1 MPVKTIMKLKKI
13 KSLVVMLTL
22 FLLFIF
28 PESKSFSNSNATRI
42 YPGNLTLKCIN
53 TEKETYM
60 YKVWLFFD
68 NPLLIKFNNCSNN
81 IKIIAKHESDGQL
94 NEVKEERNNIFIISS
109 NKSGYIYFSII
120 SFNKTENLKLSYND
134 PYRALVSFAR
144 TYQEFSIQW
153 QRRPYIE
160 NYISPIKGNIK
171 KYSEN
176 LYEVNSTVNF
186 GAPYSWGGKDFPE
199 NIASKIKANG
209 DAKNWRE
216 YYNDKTKHPTNL
228 DACESIYDFKKGPE
242 NPTKW
247 TGVDC
252 SGLVEKSSYL
262 AGLEYDYKNA
272 PKISKGDFRG
282 AESFTNVKE
291 GDIFVLLRD
300 NTIVH
305 FGIISKKGPTTNTTF
320 MIHSA
325 WFTSL
330 RYNTNGPLKVIET
343 SIGEFRSLYSWEI
356 IRFYEK

>member
-1 MPVKTIMKLKKI
+1 MPIKTTGMIKKI
-13 KSLVVMLTL
+13 KSFVLLLTL
-22 FLLFIF
+22 FLLFIL
-28 PESKSFSNSNATRI
+28 PISKSFSVSNATHI

-53 TEKETYM
+53 TEKETYL
-60 YKVWLFFD
+60 YKVWLFSD
-68 NPLLIKFNNCSNN
+68 NQILIKFNNSLDNL
-81 IKIIAKHESDGQL
+81 KIIAKTESGDQI
-94 NEVKEERNNIFIISS
+94 NVVKKENNLFIMSED
-109 NKSGYIYFSII
+109 KSGYIYFSIV
-120 SFNKTENLKLSYND
+120 SPNQSENLKLTYSD
-134 PYRALVSFAR
+134 PCKALVSFAR

-153 QRRPYIE
+153 QKRIYIE

-171 KYSEN
+171 KYPEN
-176 LYEVNSTVNF
+176 NYEVNSTVSF

-209 DAKNWRE
+209 SVQTWRE

-228 DACESIYDFKKGPE
+228 DANESMYDFKKGPE
-242 NPTKW
+242 NPSKW
-247 TGVDC
+247 AGVDC

-262 AGLEYDYKNA
+262 AGLVYDYKNA
-272 PKISKGDFRG
+272 PPKISKGDFRG
-282 AESFTNVKE
+282 AKNFTSVKE

-305 FGIISKKGPTTNTTF
+305 FGIISKKGPTINTTF

-343 SIGEFRSLYSWEI
+343 SIGEFSSLYSWEI
-356 IRFYEK
+356 IRFNEK